1 MAMLREPAGVQ
12 FLSAGVNQPL
22 INHFRSS
29 LLFSSPL

>member
-22 INHFRSS
+22 INHFFQPV
-29 LLFSSPL
+29 FSSPL